1 MTHAD
6 LLKNLLETVLPEFE
20 FQFGQW
26 IDRQPQV
33 RYAVVKPAGGVGAE
47 LVRRPQFT
55 LSLIGVKG
63 GDHASLGSAADAVVE
78 LCRETAGEE
87 LVYVSAG
94 EPVFTPT
101 ADGRPIFEIALSV
114 IAS

>member
-6 LLKNLLETVLPEFE
+6 LLRNLLETALPDFE

-26 IDRQPQV
+26 IDKQTQT
-33 RYAVVKPAGGVGAE
+33 RYAVVRPAGGVGAE
-47 LVRRPQFT
+47 LVRRPLFT
-55 LSLIGVKG
+55 LSLVGVRG
-63 GDHASLGSAADAVVE
+63 GDSQSLGEAANAVVE
-78 LCRETAGEE
+78 LCRSNSGD

-114 IAS
+114 IAT